1 MGKFVNQQNNLH
13 IPLKTNPSGFRQLRY
28 EVQRFA
34 TSVLST

>member
-13 IPLKTNPSGFRQLRY
+13 IPLKTNPSGFRQFQN

-34 TSVLST
+34 TIELST